1 MARLAWYIRVAAK
14 LKDRQIIKIDMKP
27 TYIALGIAI
36 LASIAAGWSA
46 TQTAKLQ
53 ARLDSMNSAPTTTQP
68 APAPQGTNIEARL
81 THLEAITPD
90 VGQMMQSIQSHFAKL
105 HYAAEARNWDLARFE
120 REEIAEDLETVAAM
134 KPQDNGVNLLGII
147 SAFTNGVSGP
157 MAQMN
162 DAIAVSDRQL
172 FRKSYQDMT
181 AMCNACHQATGRP
194 FIFITTPTNPPVFN
208 QRWEPASN

>member
-1 MARLAWYIRVAAK
+1 
-14 LKDRQIIKIDMKP
+14 MKSAH
-27 TYIALGIAI
+27 IALTIAI
-36 LASIAAGWSA
+36 LAVIAAAWSA
-46 TQTAKLQ
+46 AQTARLQ
-53 ARLDSMNSAPTTTQP
+53 ARLDSINAAVPTAQP
-68 APAPQGTNIEARL
+68 PPAPQGTNLEARVA
-81 THLEAITPD
+81 HLETITPD

-120 REEIAEDLETVAAM
+120 RQEIAEDLETVAAM

-172 FRKSYQDMT
+172 FRKAYQDMT
-181 AMCNACHQATGRP
+181 SMCNACHQATGRP